1 MNAAMAGRLRF
12 IEFLL
17 AQYGHVNRSAI
28 EDYFGLSTPQ
38 ASADLK
44 LYAAHAPGNM
54 HYSASM
60 RRYETTPAFKR
71 YFP

>member
-1 MNAAMAGRLRF
+1 MNAAMAARLRF

-28 EDYFGLSTPQ
+28 EDFYGLSTPQ
-38 ASADLK
+38 ASADLQ
-44 LYAAHAPGNM
+44 LYARHAPGNM

-60 RRYETTPAFKR
+60 ERYETTPAFKR